1 MRPLRLEM
9 KGFGAFREKT
19 VVDFN
24 DVELAAFVGPTGSGK
39 STIIDGITFALF
51 GAVCRY
57 DDRRAVA
64 PAINQMVNEAQVL
77 LEFEVDSKRYTAV
90 RVARRTNSGATTKEA
105 RLEHDSEVLA
115 GKASEMEP
123 ALEQILGLDFDRFT
137 KTVVL
142 PQGRFAAFLHDKPA
156 DRQELLRQLLDLG
169 IYGRMGGQARQRANT
184 AKDKLEVLE
193 PRLVADVPSEE
204 QIAQLAEAFDAV
216 TAGQGTLDHL
226 LNDLDRSTEVA
237 ARARDQAEGLAVL
250 LLAVTGVDVPQ
261 QVLALGDELQQATTA
276 FSGAEKALG
285 EAAQKAREAEQAE
298 KDGPNVEMC
307 RTLIGQ
313 HRQLAKLEEQ
323 VAGLDDQ
330 CDSAVEQH
338 RTATEQASAIRVRLE
353 LLKVAVAEAST
364 AAQAAQQ
371 AVADGPDS
379 TQIDRWREQR
389 TELGNLS
396 GQLEAAIEALA
407 VEQEHEAKARE
418 TLEQASATLRET
430 GDRLDQARAVKQA
443 EGLVAQLVEGEPCPV
458 CRQPVHELPDHD
470 LDAEL
475 DQLARTHSEAETQK
489 RKHEEALD
497 KTRTA
502 LADAKAAVESVTAQH
517 DKLVDQLSDAP
528 DDEELDH
535 LAASA
540 DELAA
545 AATEAQA
552 ELTAAR
558 QTEADLRDGAET
570 KEIFATEQDRK
581 NELTRLTTERDARR
595 SQRDDLAQQLTDEP
609 DVQTLEQQIARAEQL
624 AETSREAQ
632 STETEAQEAE
642 QAARKVL
649 EGLTETERQ
658 ARNEFAKTRDGF
670 AALEPPTPGASLV
683 QDWQALDKW
692 ASRLVEKLNPEI
704 DTANEH
710 VNNTETQRKEHAE
723 AARAVCVTHLEPTD
737 DPQTWRTDMALA
749 VQRADSDHRQACEQ
763 RQKMA
768 DLKAEV
774 EALQV
779 EQRVASEL
787 GRLLRADGFERW
799 LLAEAVGDLVIRASE
814 RLHALSNG
822 QFSFD
827 PDGTDFDICDH
838 HNADQVRQAKSLS
851 GGETFLASLAL
862 ALALSDSHADLAPE
876 GAPGLDSLF
885 LDEGFGTLDPETLDV
900 TAAAIEELGASGR
913 MVAIVTHIRELA
925 ERMPLRFEVTKSPT
939 TSTVTRVTA

>member
-51 GAVCRY
+51 GVVCRY

-64 PAINQMVNEAQVL
+64 PAINQMVNEAQVS

-115 GKASEMEP
+115 GKANEMEP
-123 ALEQILGLDFDRFT
+123 TVERILGLDFDRFT

-156 DRQELLRQLLDLG
+156 DRQELLRQLLGLG
-169 IYGRMGGQARQRANT
+169 IYERMGRHAREREKTARAQ
-184 AKDKLEVLE
+184 LEVLE
-193 PRLVADVPSEE
+193 PRLVAEVPSEE
-204 QIAQLAEAFDAV
+204 QIARLAEAFETV
-216 TAGQGTLDHL
+216 TQAQATLEGL
-226 LNDLDRSTEVA
+226 LNDLDRSTEVVE
-237 ARARDQAEGLAVL
+237 RARDQAEGLAVL
-250 LLAVTGVDVPQ
+250 LLAVTGVGVPQ

-307 RTLIGQ
+307 RTLIGLHQ
-313 HRQLAKLEEQ
+313 QLADLAEQ
-323 VAGLDDQ
+323 VTRLDDE
-330 CDSAVEQH
+330 CKSADEQR
-338 RTATEQASAIRVRLE
+338 RTAAEQASAIRDRLG

-371 AVADGPDS
+371 ALADGPDS
-379 TQIDRWREQR
+379 AQIDRWREQR
-389 TELGNLS
+389 TELARLS
-396 GQLEAAIEALA
+396 GRLEAAKEALA

-418 TLEQASATLRET
+418 TFEQARATLDET

-458 CRQPVHELPDHD
+458 CRQAVHELPDHD

-475 DQLARTHSEAETQK
+475 DQLARTHSEAEAQK

-502 LADAKAAVESVTAQH
+502 LADAKATVESATTRH
-517 DKLVDQLSDAP
+517 DELVDKLSDAP
-528 DDEELDH
+528 DGEDLDH
-535 LAASA
+535 LATLA

-545 AATEAQA
+545 AATKAQA

-558 QTEADLRDGAET
+558 QTEADLRDGTET
-570 KEIFATEQDRK
+570 EEIFKIEQDSQ
-581 NELTRLTTERDARR
+581 NELTRLTVERAERR
-595 SQRDDLAQQLTDEP
+595 SQRDQLDQRLTDEA
-609 DVQTLEQQIARAEQL
+609 DVEALEKDIALAEQL
-624 AETSREAQ
+624 AATRREAQ
-632 STETEAQEAE
+632 SAETEAQKAE
-642 QAARKVL
+642 QAARKAL

-670 AALEPPTPGASLV
+670 AALEPPAPGASLV
-683 QDWQALDKW
+683 QDWQALDRW
-692 ASRLVEKLNPEI
+692 ASQFAEDLIPEI

-710 VNNTETQRKEHAE
+710 VNNNETQRRQHAE
-723 AARAVCVTHLEPTD
+723 AARAVCVAHFEPTD
-737 DPQTWRTDMALA
+737 DLQAWRTDMALA
-749 VQRADSDHRQACEQ
+749 VQRAGNDHRQACKQ
-763 RQKMA
+763 RQDMA

-774 EALQV
+774 EALRV
-779 EQRVASEL
+779 EKSVASEL

-814 RLHALSNG
+814 RLLALSNG

-827 PDGTDFDICDH
+827 PDGSDFDVCDH

-939 TSTVTRVTA
+939 TSTVTRVSV

>member
-105 RLEHDSEVLA
+105 RLERDSEVLA

-123 ALEQILGLDFDRFT
+123 ALAQILGLDFDRFT

-169 IYGRMGGQARQRANT
+169 IYGRMGGQARKRANT

-193 PRLVADVPSEE
+193 PRLVAEVPSEE
-204 QIAQLAEAFDAV
+204 QIEQLAEALEAV
-216 TAGQGTLDHL
+216 TAGQATLEGL
-226 LNDLDRSTEVA
+226 LNDLDRSTKDVE
-237 ARARDQAEGLAVL
+237 RAREQAGGLAVL
-250 LLAVTGVDVPQ
+250 LLAVTGVGVPQ

-298 KDGPNVEMC
+298 REGPNVEKCML
-307 RTLIGQ
+307 LIGEHQ
-313 HRQLAKLEEQ
+313 RLADLVEQ
-323 VAGLDDQ
+323 VTGLDVQ
-330 CDSAVEQH
+330 CDRSDEQH
-338 RTATEQASAIRVRLE
+338 RTAAEKASKIRDRLE
-353 LLKVAVAEAST
+353 LLNAAVNEAST
-364 AAQAAQQ
+364 AAEVAQQ
-371 AVADGPDS
+371 ALDDGPDLVQLS
-379 TQIDRWREQR
+379 RWRDQR
-389 TELGNLS
+389 AELGHLI
-396 GQLEAAIEALA
+396 GRLKAAKEALA
-407 VEQEHEAKARE
+407 VEQEHEAEARE
-418 TLEQASATLRET
+418 NFEQARATLDET

-458 CRQPVHELPDHD
+458 CRQPVHELPAHD
-470 LDAEL
+470 LDTEL
-475 DQLARTHSEAETQK
+475 DQLQRSHSDAEAQK
-489 RKHEEALD
+489 HKHEEALD

-502 LADAKAAVESVTAQH
+502 LADAKAAVESVTARQ
-517 DKLVDQLSDAP
+517 DKLVDKLSDAP

-535 LAASA
+535 LSASA

-558 QTEADLRDGAET
+558 QAETDLRESTDT
-570 KEIFATEQDRK
+570 KEIFATEQSSEK
-581 NELTRLTTERDARR
+581 ELNRLTTVRDERR
-595 SQRDDLAQQLTDEP
+595 SDLDRLAQRLADQLDMA
-609 DVQTLEQQIARAEQL
+609 TLEKDIARAEQL
-624 AETSREAQ
+624 AAASREVQ
-632 STETEAQEAE
+632 SDETEAQEAE

-649 EGLTETERQ
+649 EGLTETELQ

-692 ASRLVEKLNPEI
+692 ASQLAEKLIPEI

-723 AARAVCVTHLEPTD
+723 AARAVCVTHFEPTD

-749 VQRADSDHRQACEQ
+749 VQRADNDHRQACKQ
-763 RQKMA
+763 RQNMV

-774 EALQV
+774 EALHV
-779 EQRVASEL
+779 EQSVASEL

-939 TSTVTRVTA
+939 TSTVTRVSV

>member
-51 GAVCRY
+51 GSVCRY

-90 RVARRTNSGATTKEA
+90 RVVRRTNNGATTKEA

-115 GKASEMEP
+115 GKASEMEQ

-169 IYGRMGGQARQRANT
+169 IYGRMGGQARQRAST

-193 PRLVADVPSEE
+193 PRLVAEVPSEA
-204 QIAQLAEAFDAV
+204 QIARFAEALEAV
-216 TAGQGTLDHL
+216 TAAQSTLDGL
-226 LNDLDRSTEVA
+226 LNDLDRSTEVVEL
-237 ARARDQAEGLAVL
+237 ARDQAEGLAVL

-261 QVLALGDELQQATTA
+261 QVLALGDALQQAQA
-276 FSGAEKALG
+276 AASDAKEAL
-285 EAAQKAREAEQAE
+285 EQAAQKAREAEQAE

-313 HRQLAKLEEQ
+313 HQQLAKLEEQ
-323 VAGLDDQ
+323 VAGLNDQ
-330 CDSAVEQH
+330 CDRAAEQH
-338 RTATEQASAIRVRLE
+338 RTAAKQASAIRNRLE
-353 LLKVAVAEAST
+353 LLKVAVDEASS
-364 AAQAAQQ
+364 AAQVAQQ

-379 TQIDRWREQR
+379 AQIDRWRELR
-389 TELGNLS
+389 TDLARQS
-396 GQLEAAIEALA
+396 GQLEAATKALA
-407 VEQEHEAKARE
+407 VEQEHEAEARE
-418 TLEQASATLRET
+418 TFEQARATLRET
-430 GDRLDQARAVKQA
+430 SDRLDQARAVKQA

-458 CRQPVHELPDHD
+458 CRQAVHELPDHD

-475 DQLARTHSEAETQK
+475 DQLARTHTEAEAQK

-497 KTRTA
+497 QTRTA
-502 LADAKAAVESVTAQH
+502 LADAKAAVESVAAQQ
-517 DKLVDQLSDAP
+517 DKLVGKLSDAP
-528 DDEELDH
+528 DDEDLDH
-535 LAASA
+535 LAALA

-545 AATEAQA
+545 AATEVEA

-558 QTEADLRDGAET
+558 QAEADLRDGTET
-570 KEIFATEQDRK
+570 KEKFKIEQDTQD
-581 NELTRLTTERDARR
+581 ELTRLTTKRDERC
-595 SQRDDLAQQLTDEP
+595 SQRDDLAQRLTGKD
-609 DVQTLEQQIARAEQL
+609 DVATLEKDITVAEQL
-624 AETSREAQ
+624 AVTSREAQ
-632 STETEAQEAE
+632 HAETEAQETE
-642 QAARKVL
+642 QAARKAL

-683 QDWQALDKW
+683 QDWQAMDKW
-692 ASRLVEKLNPEI
+692 ASRLAEKLIPHI

-710 VNNTETQRKEHAE
+710 VNNAETQRREHTE
-723 AARAVCVTHLEPTD
+723 AARAVCVTHFEPVD
-737 DPQTWRTDMALA
+737 DPQAWRTDMALA
-749 VQRADSDHRQACEQ
+749 VQRADNDHRQACKQ
-763 RQKMA
+763 RQDMA

-774 EALQV
+774 EALRV
-779 EQRVASEL
+779 EQSVASEL

-814 RLHALSNG
+814 RLLALSNG

-939 TSTVTRVTA
+939 TSTVTRVTV

>member
-51 GAVCRY
+51 GSVCRY

-90 RVARRTNSGATTKEA
+90 RVVRRTNNGATTKEA
-105 RLEHDSEVLA
+105 RLEHGSEVLA
-115 GKASEMEP
+115 GKAGEMEP
-123 ALEQILGLDFDRFT
+123 ALEQVLGLDFDRFT

-169 IYGRMGGQARQRANT
+169 IYGRMGGHAREREKTARAQ
-184 AKDKLEVLE
+184 LEVLE
-193 PRLVADVPSEE
+193 PRLVAEVPSEE
-204 QIAQLAEAFDAV
+204 QIARLAEAFETV
-216 TAGQGTLDHL
+216 TQAQATLEGL
-226 LNDLDRSTEVA
+226 LNDLDRSTEVVA
-237 ARARDQAEGLAVL
+237 LAREQAEGLAVL
-250 LLAVTGVDVPQ
+250 LLAVTGVGVPQ
-261 QVLALGDELQQATTA
+261 QVLALGDALQQAQA
-276 FSGAEKALG
+276 AASDAKEAL
-285 EAAQKAREAEQAE
+285 EQAALKARIAEQAE
-298 KDGPNVEMC
+298 REGPNVEKC
-307 RTLIGQ
+307 TLLIGEYQ
-313 HRQLAKLEEQ
+313 RLARLVEQ
-323 VAGLDDQ
+323 VVVLDDQ
-330 CDSAVEQH
+330 CERTDEQYRIAVENASEI
-338 RTATEQASAIRVRLE
+338 RNRLEILKAVVEEASA
-353 LLKVAVAEAST
+353 

-371 AVADGPDS
+371 KLTDGPDS
-379 TQIDRWREQR
+379 VQIALWRDQR
-389 TELGNLS
+389 TDLARLI
-396 GQLEAAIEALA
+396 GQLEAANKMLA
-407 VEQEHEAKARE
+407 VAQEQEVEARE
-418 TLEQASATLRET
+418 AFERTRATLRET
-430 GDRLDQARAVKQA
+430 AVRLDEARAVKQT

-475 DQLARTHSEAETQK
+475 DQLQRSHSEAEAQK
-489 RKHEEALD
+489 LKHEEARD
-497 KTRTA
+497 EARTA
-502 LADAKAAVESVTAQH
+502 LADADATVKSATTGH
-517 DKLVDQLSDAP
+517 DELVAKLTDAP
-528 DDEELDH
+528 DDEEIKRLSV
-535 LAASA
+535 LA

-558 QTEADLRDGAET
+558 QAEADLRDGTET
-570 KEIFATEQDRK
+570 KEKFKIEQDTQD
-581 NELTRLTTERDARR
+581 ELTRLTAKRDERR
-595 SQRDDLAQQLTDEP
+595 SQRNDLTQRLTDEP
-609 DVQTLEQQIARAEQL
+609 DEKALGKDIARAEQL
-624 AETSREAQ
+624 AVDSQGAQ
-632 STETEAQEAE
+632 TTETEAQEAE

-670 AALEPPTPGASLV
+670 AALEPPTPQASLI
-683 QDWQALDKW
+683 QDWQALDTW
-692 ASRLVEKLNPEI
+692 ASQFAEKLIPEI

-723 AARAVCVTHLEPTD
+723 AARAVCVTDFEPTD
-737 DPQTWRTDMALA
+737 DSQTWRTDMALA
-749 VQRADSDHRQACEQ
+749 VQRADNDHRQACKQ
-763 RQKMA
+763 RQDMA
-768 DLKAEV
+768 ELEAEV
-774 EALQV
+774 EGLRT
-779 EQRVASEL
+779 EQSVASEL

-939 TSTVTRVTA
+939 TSTVTRVSA